1 MLKFDLPRFEKRL
14 VRAGVAPRH
23 VCRAS
28 AEIRDHIAD
37 LLDEAELDG
46 LTGEQAER
54 FTEDRLGDIETVTA
68 AMAARTELK
77 TWSYRYP
84 QLARVCLPLAYVML
98 LPTAPIFA
106 GVSHAPQIARWG
118 IAMMMGAAV
127 TAIMFLAL
135 QISIMIG

>member
-1 MLKFDLPRFEKRL
+1 MHRFDLSRFERRL
-14 VRAGVAPRH
+14 IRAGVAPRH
-23 VCRAS
+23 VYRAS
-28 AEIRDHIAD
+28 SELRDHIAD
-37 LLDEAELDG
+37 LRDEAELDG
-46 LTGEQAER
+46 LTGEQAEG
-54 FTEDRLGDIETVTA
+54 FAEDRLGDIETLTT

-118 IAMMMGAAV
+118 LAMMMGAAV
-127 TAIMFLAL
+127 TATIFLAL